1 METLGT
7 RIRKIRK
14 ERKLTLAEL
23 AGDRL
28 TKGMLSLIEN
38 DKANPSMDSLA
49 YIAEQLGIEV
59 SELLEEV
66 SASELRELL
75 EKVKS
80 IQVPKSLE
88 VIEPQLERLQLIEPY
103 IDRLPISYEAGQL
116 LVLYS
121 EAKYDVE
128 KQHWE
133 EPLDRAIHTFQKM
146 NLMND
151 WLRAYILKSSA
162 VFVNHNYEESLNILL
177 AAKKEMELNHYVI
190 DELPN
195 LDLLYMIAVEYL
207 AIGMN
212 EEGFGVMN
220 EAIKLSKEA
229 RIFYRIDD
237 LYRLAAFKEMMYGNE
252 QDLQYYLK
260 KLSQYADFTDDI
272 TTKEFTLFTKAHYY
286 NSYIKDYEK
295 GNELLEQ
302 YYEIDE
308 GEGSKTKVF
317 YYLEKGKSLFGMKRY
332 TEALEA
338 FEQIDEFPNHFHHPY
353 DLSLQNELY
362 AYKALCY
369 EQQGQLAKALEEAK
383 IGVDLVEHFID
394 TPYKQFINDTY
405 EKLKKKADGR

>member
-1 METLGT
+1 METLGM

-80 IQVPKSLE
+80 IKVPKLLKT
-88 VIEPQLERLQLIEPY
+88 IDPQRERIQLIEPY
-103 IDRLPISYEAGQL
+103 VDRLPVSYEAGQL
-116 LVLYS
+116 LVLYA
-121 EAKYDVE
+121 EAKYGVE
-128 KQHWE
+128 KTHWE
-133 EPLDRAIHTFQKM
+133 EPLDRAIQIFKKM

-151 WLRAYILKSSA
+151 WLRAYFLKSTSE
-162 VFVNHNYEESLNILL
+162 FIDYNYEESLNILL
-177 AAKKEMELNHYVI
+177 VVKKEMEMNHYVI

-195 LDLLYMIAVEYL
+195 LDLLYMVAIRYL
-207 AIGMN
+207 AIGLD
-212 EEGFGVMN
+212 EEGLGVMN

-237 LYRLAAFKEMMYGNE
+237 LYRLAAFKEMMSGND
-252 QDLQYYLK
+252 QDVQYYLN

-272 TTKEFTLFTKAHYY
+272 ETKGFILFAKAHYY
-286 NSYIKDYEK
+286 NSFVKDYEK
-295 GNELLEQ
+295 GSEFAEQ
-302 YYEIDE
+302 FYNFDA
-308 GEGSKTKVF
+308 F
-317 YYLEKGKSLFGMKRY
+317 YYIEKGKSLFGMKRY
-332 TEALEA
+332 EEALEA
-338 FEQIDEFPNHFHHPY
+338 FEKIDGFPDCDHHPY
-353 DLSLQNELY
+353 DLSMQNELY

-369 EQQGQLAKALEEAK
+369 EQQGQLSKALEEAK
-383 IGVDLVEHFID
+383 IGVDLVEPFIN

>member
-49 YIAEQLGIEV
+49 YIAEQLEIEV

-66 SASELRELL
+66 STSELRELL

-80 IQVPKSLE
+80 IKVPKLLE
-88 VIEPQLERLQLIEPY
+88 AIDPQLERLQLIEPY

-116 LVLYS
+116 LVLYA

-133 EPLDRAIHTFQKM
+133 EPLDRAIHTFKKM

-151 WLRAYILKSSA
+151 WLRAFILKSSA
-162 VFVNHNYEESLNILL
+162 VFINHNYEESLNILL
-177 AAKKEMELNHYVI
+177 AAKKDMELNHYVI

-207 AIGMN
+207 AIGMD

-260 KLSQYADFTDDI
+260 KLSQYADFTDDV
-272 TTKEFTLFTKAHYY
+272 TTKGFILFAKAHFY
-286 NSYIKDYEK
+286 NSFLKDYEK
-295 GNELLEQ
+295 GNEFAEQ
-302 YYEIDE
+302 FYNFDA
-308 GEGSKTKVF
+308 GEGNKTMAF
-317 YYLEKGKSLFGMKRY
+317 YYIEKGKSLFGMKRY
-332 TEALEA
+332 SEALEA
-338 FEQIDEFPNHFHHPY
+338 FEQIDGFPKIHHPY
-353 DLSLQNELY
+353 DLSMQNELH

-383 IGVDLVEHFID
+383 IGVDIVEHFID
-394 TPYKQFINDTY
+394 TPYKQFINNTY